1 MNNHMLITSDGVCD
15 LPASYIK
22 DGEFDIIWS
31 YVNVGNATFLDG
43 EEITASNVIEY
54 YETEHKK
61 ATTSPPSAEEY
72 AEFFRSRLEYNDV
85 ILHISISSY
94 LSKGYENAVE
104 AKKLLGVNGDRVFI
118 VDSLSLSTGMALLIV
133 KAIEM
138 KKINDSASEIQAY
151 LNEYKKKIN
160 MSFMVPNLDYML
172 INGKVDYRKAKRIRV
187 FKLRPV
193 LNIVDGRFK
202 MKIVAGISVQ
212 RFVTNLLKK
221 PNIIDTG
228 TLFITHVG
236 LTTEEIE
243 YIKQETLKI
252 IKFDNIIVTEAS
264 AAATSSCGPGTVA
277 VSFAYKD

>member
-31 YVNVGNATFLDG
+31 YINVGDATFLDG

-104 AKKLLGVNGDRVFI
+104 AKKMLGGNGDRIFV
-118 VDSLSLSTGMALLIV
+118 VDSQSLSTGMALLIV

-138 KKINDSASEIQAY
+138 KKINDSASEIQSH

-160 MSFMVPNLDYML
+160 MNILIPNLDYML
-172 INGKVDYRKAKRIRV
+172 INGQVEGKKARRIRF

-193 LNIVDGRFK
+193 LRMVDGKFK
-202 MKIVAGISVQ
+202 MKIAAGVSVQ
-212 RFVTNLLKK
+212 RFVKNLFKK
-221 PNIIDTG
+221 PDIIDTR
-228 TLFITHVG
+228 TLFITHAG

-252 IKFDNIIVTEAS
+252 LKFDNIIVTEAS
-264 AAATSSCGPGTVA
+264 AAVTSSCGPGTVA
-277 VSFAYKD
+277 LSFAYR